1 LLLLDEPL
9 SALDARVRVR
19 LRHEIRA
26 LQRRLGVTTIMVT
39 HDQEEALTM
48 ADRIVVMNQ
57 GIIEQIGTPVEIYRH
72 PATPFVADFVGT
84 MNFLDATLVAPGRV
98 RLGAVEVACGA
109 SDGLVPGAAVQLCF
123 RPEDVSVRQVER
135 STPNVVDV
143 TIEGLEFLG
152 SFCRGTLKPLDG
164 GPNEFVADFS
174 INLVRD
180 FDLAVGRNLS
190 VALPAD
196 RLRIYPKS

>member
-1 LLLLDEPL
+1 ME
-9 SALDARVRVR
+9 
-19 LRHEIRA
+19 
-26 LQRRLGVTTIMVT
+26 
-39 HDQEEALTM
+39 
-48 ADRIVVMNQ
+48 
-57 GIIEQIGTPVEIYRH
+57 
-72 PATPFVADFVGT
+72 
-84 MNFLDATLVAPGRV
+84 
-98 RLGAVEVACGA
+98 
-109 SDGLVPGAAVQLCF
+109 LCF
-123 RPEDVSVRQVER
+123 RPVDVSVRQVER

-180 FDLAVGRNLS
+180 FDLAVGRNLP

-196 RLRIYPKS
+196 RLRVYPKG